1 MRLRFGSGPWMTS
14 FQTWGHEWL
23 GTGLPYSRLIFR
35 LVQLERLFYV
45 CLNSWLNVDWWNTVK
60 NWMDWNGLKIYLS
73 ILNWLYMCRY
83 FQCGKVKLTVIKK
96 KTKHIIYLFIVDC
109 TCMLVPS
116 ILFPIVH
123 PSELVNGRLLK
134 QVRRGEEGGW
144 KMPFSTNVI
153 GIWIFLPL

>member
-1 MRLRFGSGPWMTS
+1 MNETREETGLIPLREEKWKRWISNRMMFQGEKNGKEELTRECKRESANCGVMRLRFGSGPWMTS

-96 KTKHIIYLFIVDC
+96 KQNI
-109 TCMLVPS
+109 
-116 ILFPIVH
+116 
-123 PSELVNGRLLK
+123 
-134 QVRRGEEGGW
+134 
-144 KMPFSTNVI
+144 
-153 GIWIFLPL
+153 